1 MMMKLGP
8 QGRID
13 AMLAGSGKVAGRSAA
28 VFKALADGDAVAQCL
43 ARATPPEG
51 VGPVPVAPARGA
63 MRIEV
68 EKEVV
73 NGLTKRVL
81 GKRLEQADV
90 FDVMIAQARRRQGDA
105 AGFVAPFTPGQVYMA
120 RHYRGLTE
128 RHLAGGVR
136 CASLEAGREG
146 GTGGDFMDAYLAVG
160 RELDRLHGR
169 IGPGQALVL
178 RRVRPSQRG
187 SRVRISDRSIV
198 DLVCLAGLTPG
209 AVLQAHGWSVKVEYL
224 AGVRTALCGAL
235 DRMQGYDLRGG
246 AR

>member
-1 MMMKLGP
+1 MVKLGP
-8 QGRID
+8 QDRID
-13 AMLAGSGKVAGRSAA
+13 AMMALAGKAAGASAA
-28 VFKALADGDAVAQCL
+28 VFRKGIEAEAVAAVL
-43 ARATPPEG
+43 ARATPPAD

-63 MRIEV
+63 MRIETDR
-68 EKEVV
+68 EVV

-90 FDVMIAQARRRQGDA
+90 FDVMIAQARRRHGDA

-120 RHYRGLTE
+120 RYYRGLTE
-128 RHLAGGVR
+128 RYSAGGVR

-146 GTGGDFMDAYLAVG
+146 GAGGDFMDAYLAVG

-187 SRVRISDRSIV
+187 SRVGISDRSVV
-198 DLVCLAGLTPG
+198 DMVCLAGMTPG
-209 AVLQAHGWSVKVEYL
+209 GVLQAHGWSVKVEYL

-235 DRMQGYDLRGG
+235 DRMQGYDLQWW

>member
-1 MMMKLGP
+1 MMGKPGP

-13 AMLAGSGKVAGRSAA
+13 AMMGLSGKAAGASAA
-28 VFKALADGDAVAQCL
+28 VFRGAMEADAVAAVL
-43 ARATPPEG
+43 ARATPPAD

-63 MRIEV
+63 MRIET
-68 EKEVV
+68 EREVV

-90 FDVMIAQARRRQGDA
+90 FDLMIAQARRRHGDA

-128 RHLAGGVR
+128 RHAAGGVR

-146 GTGGDFMDAYLAVG
+146 GSGGDFMDAYLAVG

-187 SRVRISDRSIV
+187 SRVGISDRSVV
-198 DLVCLAGLTPG
+198 DMVCLAGMTPG
-209 AVLQAHGWSVKVEYL
+209 GVLQAHGWSVKVEYL

-235 DRMQGYDLRGG
+235 DRMQGYDLQRG

>member
-13 AMLAGSGKVAGRSAA
+13 AMLEGSGKVAGRSAA
-28 VFKALADGDAVAQCL
+28 VFKALADGEAVAQCL

-68 EKEVV
+68 QKEVV

-136 CASLEAGREG
+136 CSSLEAGRAG
-146 GTGGDFMDAYLAVG
+146 GAGGEFMDAYLAVG
-160 RELDRLHGR
+160 RELDRLHR
-169 IGPGQALVL
+169 CIGNGQVLAL
-178 RRVRPSQRG
+178 RRIRPSVRG
-187 SRVRISDRSIV
+187 SRAAITDRRIV
-198 DLVCLAGLTPG
+198 DMVCLAGMTPG
-209 AVLQAHGWSVKVEYL
+209 AVLEAHGWAVKGQYRDM
-224 AGVRTALCGAL
+224 VRVALCGAL
-235 DRMQGYDLRGG
+235 DRMQGYRDG
-246 AR
+246 

>member
-1 MMMKLGP
+1 VKLGP
-8 QGRID
+8 QDRID
-13 AMLAGSGKVAGRSAA
+13 AMMALAGKAARASAA
-28 VFKALADGDAVAQCL
+28 VFRKGIEADAVAAVL
-43 ARATPPEG
+43 ARATPPAD

-63 MRIEV
+63 MRIET
-68 EKEVV
+68 EREVV

-90 FDVMIAQARRRQGDA
+90 FDLMIAQARRRQGDA

-128 RHLAGGVR
+128 RHAAGGVR

-169 IGPGQALVL
+169 IGPGQAMVL
-178 RRVRPSQRG
+178 RRVRPSARG
-187 SRVRISDRSIV
+187 SRVGISDRRVV
-198 DLVCLAGLTPG
+198 DMVCLCGMTLG
-209 AVLQAHGWSVKVEYL
+209 DVLEAHGWAVKGEYRD
-224 AGVRTALCGAL
+224 GVRTALCGAL
-235 DRMQGYDLRGG
+235 DRMQGYDLQRG